1 MSQISHASPART
13 PRRRLAED
21 RNWRDFES
29 QLRRAR
35 PRARTGE
42 VARDANARARA
53 SRASR
58 VAMLARDGARD
69 GARATRDARE
79 DLVFGGAAT
88 MRFTSAPRA
97 RGASEAMRASP
108 TQARVAAQ
116 AREGGEGRTRSPSPA
131 KRSPKGKPRSTRTG
145 AVSAR
150 TRLAFSPEAAV
161 AMLRGMSRRVGT
173 GGNGG
178 GGEANARGKERGK
191 TTETGT
197 TKKPTPRKLVRSES
211 FKYLNEAGELEAM
224 EGAANGRDGG
234 KKRGGGADRAGAD
247 GNGYKTAA
255 SGAKRGRGE
264 QPLPS
269 TSGGGAGSKTKK
281 QALRA
286 KSETKRVSLDPR
298 GRAKNKPFENNTL
311 YQPGNVVVGL
321 HFNTRGGKEWYTNK
335 QLVRSCKPGSLL
347 DISSKS
353 LTAPTKAAISSA
365 LRDEANGEKV
375 EKFVRV
381 KVMSHYL
388 DVSGWTLTTVQVV
401 PLRWNRHGPKHIL
414 PLCAA
419 AGVELVFNLT
429 EEAAYGCLRVFR
441 FPVGS
446 NGHLSELRKST
457 KGATSPSTLDSGG
470 AVRPSTP
477 PRMRTPSPKNRKNR
491 AHGGSSDRTS
501 DPSNADDAAEA
512 LEAQEEDEEEED
524 SEEEEHDDSD
534 EDEDEDE
541 DEELDEE
548 LIPENGMHSAL
559 PSSLPVIK
567 PASGTPFWDHPRNAT
582 NAEFGSN
589 APVLTIGEIGG
600 IEQRHIETP
609 PRKRTVARSTLF
621 DNGRGQLR
629 EFYDR
634 FHERATMAAARP
646 HGQHVVTTDTYV
658 PSGSPLTMSLP
669 QSQVHN
675 MPPVAAQRFVSP
687 TVYYLPV
694 PISPHGASGTI
705 TETIVGGMR
714 LRITQEPIEGWA
726 RHDVVAE
733 TANNPHPQLR
743 TESDAFS
750 DVHRE
755 RQRVNAKRGVPKSRA
770 KQMRVQDDDD
780 NLLAANLLMLKTSVA
795 GQKRKPPTPSKPR
808 AKRPKSQKVDSA
820 RKSR

>member
-1 MSQISHASPART
+1 
-13 PRRRLAED
+13 
-21 RNWRDFES
+21 
-29 QLRRAR
+29 
-35 PRARTGE
+35 
-42 VARDANARARA
+42 
-53 SRASR
+53 
-58 VAMLARDGARD
+58 MLARDVARD
-69 GARATRDARE
+69 VARATRDARE
-79 DLVFGGAAT
+79 DLAFGSAAT
-88 MRFTSAPRA
+88 MRFTRAPTSA
-97 RGASEAMRASP
+97 RGTSEAVRASP
-108 TQARVAAQ
+108 TQARIAAE
-116 AREGGEGRTRSPSPA
+116 ARERGEGRTRSPSPA
-131 KRSPKGKPRSTRTG
+131 KRSRKGKPRSTRTG

-161 AMLRGMSRRVGT
+161 AMLRGMNRRAGK
-173 GGNGG
+173 GANGG
-178 GGEANARGKERGK
+178 GGEANASANERGK
-191 TTETGT
+191 RTKTETK
-197 TKKPTPRKLVRSES
+197 KKPPPRKLVRSES
-211 FKYLNEAGELEAM
+211 FKYLNEAGELEAV
-224 EGAANGRDGG
+224 EGAPNGRDGG
-234 KKRGGGADRAGAD
+234 KNDGGGAGLAGAN
-247 GNGYKTAA
+247 GNGYKTTA

-286 KSETKRVSLDPR
+286 KSETRRVSLDPR

-311 YQPGNVVVGL
+311 YQPGNVIVGL
-321 HFNTRGGKEWYTNK
+321 HLNTRGGKEWYTNK
-335 QLVRSCKPGSLL
+335 QLVGSCKPGSLL

-441 FPVGS
+441 FPIGS

-457 KGATSPSTLDSGG
+457 KGATSPSTLDSERV
-470 AVRPSTP
+470 VRPSTP
-477 PRMRTPSPKNRKNR
+477 PRMRTPSPKKRKNR

-501 DPSNADDAAEA
+501 DPSNAAAAAATAEA
-512 LEAQEEDEEEED
+512 QEAQEEDEDEED
-524 SEEEEHDDSD
+524 AEEDGDGD
-534 EDEDEDE
+534 GDGDEDEDE
-541 DEELDEE
+541 DEELGEAF
-548 LIPENGMHSAL
+548 IPENGLHSKL

-567 PASGTPFWDHPRNAT
+567 PVLGTPFWDQPRNAT
-582 NAEFGSN
+582 NAEVELG

-609 PRKRTVARSTLF
+609 RKRTVDSPLF
-621 DNGRGQLR
+621 DNGRAQLR

-634 FHERATMAAARP
+634 FHERATIDAARP
-646 HGQHVVTTDTYV
+646 YREHVVTTDTYV

-755 RQRVNAKRGVPKSRA
+755 RQRVNAKRGVPKARA

-795 GQKRKPPTPSKPR
+795 GQKRKPPTPSKPS
-808 AKRPKSQKVDSA
+808 AKRAKSQKVDSA

>member
-1 MSQISHASPART
+1 M
-13 PRRRLAED
+13 
-21 RNWRDFES
+21 
-29 QLRRAR
+29 
-35 PRARTGE
+35 
-42 VARDANARARA
+42 
-53 SRASR
+53 
-58 VAMLARDGARD
+58 
-69 GARATRDARE
+69 
-79 DLVFGGAAT
+79 
-88 MRFTSAPRA
+88 
-97 RGASEAMRASP
+97 
-108 TQARVAAQ
+108 
-116 AREGGEGRTRSPSPA
+116 
-131 KRSPKGKPRSTRTG
+131 
-145 AVSAR
+145 SAR

-161 AMLRGMSRRVGT
+161 AMLRGMNRRAGK

-178 GGEANARGKERGK
+178 GGEANASANERGK
-191 TTETGT
+191 RTKTE
-197 TKKPTPRKLVRSES
+197 TKKPPPRKLVRSES
-211 FKYLNEAGELEAM
+211 FKYLNEAGELEAV
-224 EGAANGRDGG
+224 EGAPNGRDGG
-234 KKRGGGADRAGAD
+234 KNDGGGAGLAGAN
-247 GNGYKTAA
+247 GNGYKTTA

-286 KSETKRVSLDPR
+286 KSETRRVSLDPR

-311 YQPGNVVVGL
+311 YQPGNVIVGL
-321 HFNTRGGKEWYTNK
+321 HLNTRGGKEWYTNK
-335 QLVRSCKPGSLL
+335 QLVGSCKPGSLL

-441 FPVGS
+441 FPIGS

-457 KGATSPSTLDSGG
+457 KGATSPSTLDSERV
-470 AVRPSTP
+470 VRPSTP
-477 PRMRTPSPKNRKNR
+477 PRMRTPSPKKRKNR

-501 DPSNADDAAEA
+501 DPSNAAAAAAAAEA
-512 LEAQEEDEEEED
+512 LEAQEEDEDEED
-524 SEEEEHDDSD
+524 AEEDGDGD
-534 EDEDEDE
+534 GDGDEDEDE
-541 DEELDEE
+541 DEELGEAF
-548 LIPENGMHSAL
+548 IPENGLHSKL

-567 PASGTPFWDHPRNAT
+567 PVLGTPFWDQPRNAT
-582 NAEFGSN
+582 NAEVELG

-609 PRKRTVARSTLF
+609 RKRTVDSPLF
-621 DNGRGQLR
+621 DNGRAQLR

-634 FHERATMAAARP
+634 FHERATIDAARP
-646 HGQHVVTTDTYV
+646 YREHVVTTDTYV

-755 RQRVNAKRGVPKSRA
+755 RQRVNAKRGVPKARA

-795 GQKRKPPTPSKPR
+795 GQKRKPPTPSKPS
-808 AKRPKSQKVDSA
+808 AKRAKSQKVDSA